1 MANNSPNNQ
10 TTSRPAAWKK
20 GMQASQDTATEGK
33 TANEKALPF
42 PETWT
47 VTQGSMNSDMV
58 MSPPKQQES
67 DKDFLS
73 PDYTSENKNPNNES
87 FAKTKQPKGTV
98 KDMGLGEIGKLANS
112 GSWGN
117 TGNS

>member
-1 MANNSPNNQ
+1 MAKNSPNNQ
-10 TTSRPAAWKK
+10 TAPRPAPWKR
-20 GMQASQDTATEGK
+20 GMQAGQDTATEGK

-47 VTQGSMNSDMV
+47 VTQGSMNSDMI
-58 MSPPKQQES
+58 MASPKQQES
-67 DKDFLS
+67 DKDFLG

-87 FAKTKQPKGTV
+87 FGKTKQPKGTV
-98 KDMGLGEIGKLANS
+98 KGAGLGEIGKLANS
-112 GSWGN
+112 DTWGN